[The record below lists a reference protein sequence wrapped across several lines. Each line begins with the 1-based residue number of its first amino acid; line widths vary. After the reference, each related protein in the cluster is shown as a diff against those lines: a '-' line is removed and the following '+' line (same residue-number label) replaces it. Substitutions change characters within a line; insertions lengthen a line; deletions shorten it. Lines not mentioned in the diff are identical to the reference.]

1 MEPVEIDFIVYEGS
15 YAKWKIWVKCAN
27 VEQLRVM
34 KETLELYMD
43 ARIAEAEKEE
53 QDY

>member
-15 YAKWKIWVKCAN
+15 YAKWKMWGKCTN
-27 VEQLRVM
+27 VEQLRSM
-34 KETLELYMD
+34 KETIVLYMD
-43 ARIAEAEKEE
+43 TKIAEAEKEG